1 MEILKAKG
9 SDIDSVEA
17 IYNSIHDLEE
27 SGLVSIG
34 WIRGVYP
41 VRKTAED
48 SLKRNDLFVMGDNGK
63 IVAAAI
69 INQVQVEEY
78 KNVVWKHDAKDNEVM
93 VLHTLVVD
101 PLERSRGYG
110 KAFVAFYENYA
121 RQQGCAELRMD
132 TNMINENARK
142 MYKKLRYEEVGITD
156 CVFNGIP
163 DVKLVCLE
171 KYLG

>member
-1 MEILKAKG
+1 MEILKAKE

-17 IYNSIHDLEE
+17 IYNSIHDQEE

-48 SLKRNDLFVMGDNGK
+48 SLKRNDLFVIGDKGK

-78 KNVVWKHDAKDNEVM
+78 KNVV
-93 VLHTLVVD
+93 
-101 PLERSRGYG
+101 
-110 KAFVAFYENYA
+110 
-121 RQQGCAELRMD
+121 
-132 TNMINENARK
+132 
-142 MYKKLRYEEVGITD
+142 
-156 CVFNGIP
+156 
-163 DVKLVCLE
+163 
-171 KYLG
+171 